1 MRCLFAPVAF
11 LLLSLSCATCF
22 AQDRDLQLTT
32 SIINQQAC
40 AMNAGVDALSLTLQL
55 RYTNVGHRKLI
66 LYKGSQLFYQ
76 VFVSRSKEE
85 AAARKYELRTS
96 HARYYDVQPEKIA
109 GDSPTSVFTVLS
121 PGASYE
127 TKQVIVLSVAR
138 EGGGQMNV
146 SIAAGEHVLNLIAST
161 WYESKKLAQDLRERW
176 KPRGFLWV
184 EPLAS
189 NFVGLVVDNKTAVI
203 PCR

>member
-1 MRCLFAPVAF
+1 MRCLFATVAF

-40 AMNAGVDALSLTLQL
+40 AMNEGVEALSLTLQL

-146 SIAAGEHVLNLIAST
+146 SIAAGGHALYLLRPTSEAST
-161 WYESKKLAQDLRERW
+161 KNPTEIRERW
-176 KPRGFLWV
+176 QPR
-184 EPLAS
+184 
-189 NFVGLVVDNKTAVI
+189 AVLCGGA
-203 PCR
+203 PGS